1 MGLLNS
7 LIKTLVFGA
16 IFIALILSTLDGIAA
31 FLKVTNLTLRGI
43 YDYLIPLSI
52 FYASLMF
59 LLKFLTQKESLVHV
73 TFYTSIIHI
82 SFIILLSDLKI
93 TSFIL
98 AFLAASFLII
108 KNKKR
113 SKKILDSIPE
123 IAAIYNGTA
132 VFKDDK
138 NLLKAICAVEILNLE
153 KFNKNSAT
161 HLLNVL
167 KTSKINVSIEFRK
180 HKSKTKL
187 FILTWCMGK
196 NFEEIVKK
204 VKIQAENLSNYLNLL
219 NIENQVLLDEISIEE
234 TVFSPI
240 LNWTIK
246 KPNKNMDKNHIAVS
260 LQGFPLLKANF
271 NNFAQNFYLSII
283 LSPAESSRK
292 NLSFIPLRMLP
303 LIGNK
308 EIFAMLNDKWNV
320 TIYLV
325 TLKESTQ
332 LITSFLGLKAVEVS
346 IRDVILRRPS
356 ENSLEY
362 SLIDILRL
370 FPWINEEELRVAVRN
385 G

>member
-31 FLKVTNLTLRGI
+31 FLKVTNLTSRGI

-59 LLKFLTQKESLVHV
+59 LLKFLTQKESLVHA
-73 TFYTSIIHI
+73 TFYISIIHI
-82 SFIILLSDLKI
+82 SFIILLSELKI
-93 TSFIL
+93 TPFIL

-108 KNKKR
+108 KSKKR

-123 IAAIYNGTA
+123 ITAIYNGTA
-132 VFKDDK
+132 VFKDNK
-138 NLLKAICAVEILNLE
+138 NLLKAICAIEMLNLE
-153 KFNKNSAT
+153 RFNKNSAAY
-161 HLLNVL
+161 LLNVL
-167 KTSKINVSIEFRK
+167 KTSKTNVSIEFHK
-180 HKSKTKL
+180 HKTKTKL

-196 NFEEIVKK
+196 NFKEIVKK
-204 VKIQAENLSNYLNLL
+204 VKTQAENLSNYLNLL
-219 NIENQVLLDEISIEE
+219 NIENQILLDEISIEE

-240 LNWTIK
+240 LNWAIK
-246 KPNKNMDKNHIAVS
+246 KPNKNMDKNHIAVRV
-260 LQGFPLLKANF
+260 QGFPLLKANF
-271 NNFAQNFYLSII
+271 NNFAQNFHLSVI
-283 LSPAESSRK
+283 LSPAEGNRK
-292 NLSFIPLRMLP
+292 NLSFIPLQMLP

-308 EIFAMLNDKWNV
+308 EILAMLDDKWNV

-325 TLKESTQ
+325 ALKESTQ
-332 LITSFLGLKAVEVS
+332 LIASFLGLKAVEVS
-346 IRDVILRRPS
+346 IRDVILRRPL

-362 SLIDILRL
+362 SLIDILRF
-370 FPWINEEELRVAVRN
+370 FPWIDEEDLRIAVRN